1 MEIIILH
8 YHLNPGGVTRIIES
22 QIQALQIESKDT
34 KITVICG
41 NANGRKDIEGCSVL
55 TFEILDYLE
64 AGLTQT
70 EVTNRVA
77 LITDY
82 LTSVITD
89 QTIIHCHNLNLGKNP
104 ALLMSVFDLASKGV
118 PIVSHCH
125 DFAEDRPFN
134 MDLLQ
139 RLIPK
144 MTSISIHQILYPDF
158 KKVQFAVLN
167 SCDFNRLIAEGI
179 DIGKISL
186 LPNPVVNFNR
196 HHKNHV
202 NNIKVS
208 MERTPAKKLCV
219 YPVRAITRKN
229 IGEVVLLAIL
239 FNDSIQFAITQPPRN
254 PIEVPQYRRWKD
266 YCQNHKIDILFEVGE
281 HTNYEDLINISDFCI
296 STSIQ
301 EGFGMAFLEP
311 WLAGKPVVGRELP
324 CVVNDFKEQGLKF
337 PALYERIKVEV
348 DGTHFD
354 FKDLP
359 VEHKEQ
365 LLTDILEYS
374 EQRQK
379 IFNDNPGLLSLF
391 NPVEPET
398 IAFNQNII
406 HTKFS
411 IEEYGKRLFAIYR
424 KISR

>member
-22 QIQALQIESKDT
+22 QIQALQIESKET

-41 NANGRKDIEGCSVL
+41 NANGRKEIEGCPVL
-55 TFEILDYLE
+55 TLEILDYLE
-64 AGLTQT
+64 AGLTQG
-70 EVTNRVA
+70 EITNRVA
-77 LITDY
+77 LISEY

-118 PIVSHCH
+118 SIVSHCH

-144 MTSISIHQILYPDF
+144 MTSISIRQILYPDF

-179 DIGKISL
+179 DIDKINL
-186 LPNPVVNFNR
+186 LPNPVVDFNIQHENR
-196 HHKNHV
+196 S
-202 NNIKVS
+202 NNLKVPI
-208 MERTPAKKLCV
+208 ERTSARKLCV

-229 IGEVVLLAIL
+229 IGELVLLAIL
-239 FNDSIQFAITQPPRN
+239 FNDSIQFAITLPPRN
-254 PIEVPQYRRWKD
+254 PIEVPQYKRWKD
-266 YCQNHKIDILFEVGE
+266 YCQNNEIDVLFEVGE
-281 HTNYEDLINISDFCI
+281 HTNYEDFINISDFCI
-296 STSIQ
+296 STSLQ
-301 EGFGMAFLEP
+301 EGFGMSFLEP

-324 CVVNDFKEQGLKF
+324 CVINDFKEQGLKF
-337 PALYERIKVEV
+337 PALYDSIKVEV
-348 DGTHFD
+348 DGRHFD
-354 FKDLP
+354 FKDLS
-359 VEHKEQ
+359 VEDKEQ

-374 EQRQK
+374 ERRQK
-379 IFNDNPGLLSLF
+379 IFDDNPGLRSLF
-391 NPVEPET
+391 NTVEPET

-406 HTKFS
+406 RAKFS